1 MRAFS
6 VWPTSCGPKAIKV
19 TGPPGKLCWYGQPHP
34 IDRLR
39 NVVAITET
47 GMARL
52 KELDQLLAIAQQT
65 VLDPLTQAERGI
77 LERLLSKLA

>member
-1 MRAFS
+1 
-6 VWPTSCGPKAIKV
+6 
-19 TGPPGKLCWYGQPHP
+19 
-34 IDRLR
+34 
-39 NVVAITET
+39 
-47 GMARL
+47 MARL